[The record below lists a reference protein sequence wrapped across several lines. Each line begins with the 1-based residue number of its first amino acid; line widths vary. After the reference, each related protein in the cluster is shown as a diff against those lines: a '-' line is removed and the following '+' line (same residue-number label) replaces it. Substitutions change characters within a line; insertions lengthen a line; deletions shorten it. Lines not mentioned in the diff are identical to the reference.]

1 MLGIVAVVNVIN
13 FLDGVDGLAAGVCA
27 IAAITLATIA
37 LSLERNSA
45 GVLAALTAGA
55 ALGFLRHGFP
65 PASSFMGDTGSIL
78 LGYLLATASV
88 QGALKTNAVIALAF
102 PLIVLAVPI
111 LDTGFVVAKRL
122 KYRQPIY
129 QADSWHFHHRMA
141 NMGFSQ
147 RRTVAYLYAWTIVMA
162 ALALALR
169 FVPYTDNH
177 GHFNA
182 LWTAVMLVLIAAALA
197 YSVYLV
203 YVLEIL
209 KLRRGKINPETGEF
223 EALELDDEPPSQTDV
238 R

>member
-1 MLGIVAVVNVIN
+1 
-13 FLDGVDGLAAGVCA
+13 
-27 IAAITLATIA
+27 
-37 LSLERNSA
+37 
-45 GVLAALTAGA
+45 
-55 ALGFLRHGFP
+55 
-65 PASSFMGDTGSIL
+65 MGDTGSLL
-78 LGYLLATASV
+78 LGYMLATASV

-169 FVPYTDNH
+169 FVPYSDNH

-182 LWTAVMLVLIAAALA
+182 LWTAVMLVLIVAALA

-223 EALELDDEPPSQTDV
+223 EALELADDPGPPEPTSGSGKGH
-238 R
+238 